1 MFEQI
6 KNFIYEEDGM
16 GTVEVIV
23 IVTVLIAA
31 ALMFKSKITSTVDT
45 LWDEIFAAKKNAI
58 VN

>member
-1 MFEQI
+1 MLEQV
-6 KNFIYEEDGM
+6 KSFIYEEDGM

-45 LWDEIFAAKKNAI
+45 LWDAIFAAKTTKI
-58 VN
+58 VE